1 MSFREAPLVWFDGA
15 ACAVLRPH
23 ESCAAD
29 CQQVIAHDG
38 NYFALMRKGVL
49 WRGLKLCCRW
59 QASLS
64 RCHPTKH
71 WVSMMS
77 PV

>member
-1 MSFREAPLVWFDGA
+1 MWLDGA

-38 NYFALMRKGVL
+38 KYFALMRKGLL
-49 WRGLKLCCRW
+49 WRGLKLAACGK
-59 QASLS
+59 QVSAGATGPS
-64 RCHPTKH
+64 H
-71 WVSMMS
+71 WMSIIS